1 MKQKIKFNHLFNS
14 TLGIAFFTSAVSL
27 YAKGP
32 GGALGIPCDG
42 ANCTLE
48 DVFLLVNNIIT
59 FAITRLFFPIFIVAI
74 LYVGYTYLTASGDPK
89 KVASV
94 KKMAWHILLGI
105 LLVLGAWLIVKTT
118 LDVIG
123 AKDAGL
129 FLEGK

>member
-1 MKQKIKFNHLFNS
+1 MKHKNKFNHLFVS
-14 TLGIAFFTSAVSL
+14 IASAVFLAAATMVS
-27 YAKGP
+27 AKGP

-48 DVFLLVNNIIT
+48 DVFTLINRLIE
-59 FAITRLFFPIFIVAI
+59 FAITHLFFPIFIVAI

-123 AKDAGL
+123 ADEAGV
-129 FLEGK
+129 FLQDK

>member
-1 MKQKIKFNHLFNS
+1 MKHKNRFNHLFAS
-14 TLGIAFFTSAVSL
+14 ISAAVFLGAATIAS
-27 YAKGP
+27 AKGP

-48 DVFLLVNNIIT
+48 DVFTLINKLIE

-74 LYVGYTYLTASGDPK
+74 LYVGYTYLTAGGDPK

-123 AKDAGL
+123 ADEAAV
-129 FLEGK
+129 FLQEK